1 MIPKIFSNTLN
12 AILNPNAK
20 EIREAQEQSIARI
33 QDTLLNAENEVTSK
47 GQFMSDE
54 QRINAAENELKKTE
68 EHLLSALGSLFK
80 AVCYVSPQI
89 NQLINGMSISFDGNQ
104 NVRNEKIVKGE
115 VVE

>member
-12 AILNPNAK
+12 SILNPNAK

-33 QDTLLNAENEVTSK
+33 QDTLLNAENEVASK

-80 AVCYVSPQI
+80 AACYVSPQI
-89 NQLINGMSISFDGNQ
+89 NQFINGMSISFDGNR
-104 NVRNEKIVKGE
+104 NIRNEKIVEGE